1 MLSARLARRPTRGM
15 TMIELMVGLTIM
27 AFLLLSGAPSL
38 ADWIRNSRIRSAAES
53 IITGLHQARAE
64 AVKRNTTVRFQLTTT
79 LDNDCALSTAGSN
92 WVINLNASATPVGSC
107 ASATSDTVAPFIVQ
121 KSVAGSGSSST
132 VIEASPNPVVTFNG
146 FGQQTST
153 TELGLSPATM
163 TILVKSASGACL
175 DKQGGGEVRCLQ
187 IVVSPAGQAR
197 MCDPS
202 LSGPT
207 STQPMACS

>member
-1 MLSARLARRPTRGM
+1 M

-27 AFLLLSGAPSL
+27 AFLLLSGAPSM

-53 IITGLHQARAE
+53 IVTGLHHARAE

-79 LDNDCALSTAGSN
+79 LGNDCALSPAGSN
-92 WVINLNASATPVGSC
+92 WVINLNASQTPVGAC
-107 ASATSDTVAPFIVQ
+107 ASDTSDTVAPFIVQ

-132 VIEASPNPVVTFNG
+132 VIEASPNAVVTFNG
-146 FGQQTST
+146 FGQQAST
-153 TELGLSPATM
+153 TEFSPPLPPTTM
-163 TILVKSASGACL
+163 TILVKSATGTCM
-175 DKQGGGEVRCLQ
+175 DKQGGGDVRCLQ

-207 STQPMACS
+207 STQPMACAS